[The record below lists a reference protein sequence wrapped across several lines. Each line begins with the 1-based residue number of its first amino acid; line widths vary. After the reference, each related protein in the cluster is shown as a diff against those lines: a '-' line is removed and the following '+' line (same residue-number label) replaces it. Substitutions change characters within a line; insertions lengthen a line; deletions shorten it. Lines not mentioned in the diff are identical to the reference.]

1 MTRSTTATYFMQKE
15 LARRKQE
22 NHLRFLVP
30 VTPCNGVMVKRNGQ
44 SLINFCSNDYLG
56 LARHPLLRE
65 RAKAFMDRYGA
76 GATASR
82 LVCGT
87 LPCAEAVE
95 EKLARLKGAEAA
107 LIFNSGFQ
115 ANLSLLPA
123 LADKKSLILS
133 DRLNHRSIIEG
144 ARLCRCALAV
154 FRHNDMAHLEEIL
167 HKSRYLD
174 YSRIFIV
181 TESIFSMDG
190 DSSDVKHL
198 VEMARNY
205 GAILVVDE
213 AHATG
218 VAGARGMGLTAGTE
232 VDCCMGTF
240 GKALGSFG
248 AYGTFSKEMRDYLIN
263 CCSGFIY
270 STALPPSVM
279 GAVDAALDLVPE
291 MDRERKQLME
301 KARDLRAELHRMGWD
316 TGSSAT
322 HIIPIIVGSEAE
334 TLALAG
340 RLEDA
345 GILAMA
351 IRPPTVEKGR
361 SRIRLALTALH
372 TDQHL
377 NRLIDALDRW
387 KRTKQK

>member
-1 MTRSTTATYFMQKE
+1 MKKNAPATRFMQEE
-15 LARRKQE
+15 LARRRRE
-22 NHLRFLVP
+22 NHFRFLLA
-30 VTPCNGVMVKRNGQ
+30 VTPRDGVMVERNGQ
-44 SLINFCSNDYLG
+44 PLINFCSNDYLG

-65 RAKAFMDRYGA
+65 RAAKFMDRYGT

-87 LPCAEAVE
+87 LPCTEAVE
-95 EKLARLKGAEAA
+95 EKLARLKGTEAA

-123 LADKKSLILS
+123 LTDRQSLIIS

-154 FRHNDMAHLEEIL
+154 FRHNDLAHLEEIL
-167 HKSRYLD
+167 EKSRGMK

-181 TESIFSMDG
+181 TESVFSMDG
-190 DSSDVKHL
+190 DVSDVKRL
-198 VEMARNY
+198 VEMARAY

-218 VAGARGMGLTAGTE
+218 VLGTRGMGLTAGVE

-240 GKALGSFG
+240 GKAMGSFG
-248 AYGTFSKEMRDYLIN
+248 AYGAFSKEMRDYLIN

-270 STALPPSVM
+270 STALPPAVT
-279 GAVDAALDLVPE
+279 GAVDAALDLVPT
-291 MDRERKQLME
+291 MDREREQLME
-301 KARDLRAELHRMGWD
+301 KAGALRTELHRMGWE
-316 TGSSAT
+316 TGQSTS
-322 HIIPIIVGSEAE
+322 HIIPIIVGDEAE
-334 TLALAG
+334 TLALSA
-340 RLEDA
+340 RLENA

-351 IRPPTVEKGR
+351 IRPPSVEKGR

-372 TDQHL
+372 TDEHINRLVDAL
-377 NRLIDALDRW
+377 NRW
-387 KRTKQK
+387 KKEKRQ

>member
-1 MTRSTTATYFMQKE
+1 
-15 LARRKQE
+15 
-22 NHLRFLVP
+22 
-30 VTPCNGVMVKRNGQ
+30 
-44 SLINFCSNDYLG
+44 
-56 LARHPLLRE
+56 
-65 RAKAFMDRYGA
+65 
-76 GATASR
+76 
-82 LVCGT
+82 
-87 LPCAEAVE
+87 
-95 EKLARLKGAEAA
+95 
-107 LIFNSGFQ
+107 
-115 ANLSLLPA
+115 
-123 LADKKSLILS
+123 
-133 DRLNHRSIIEG
+133 
-144 ARLCRCALAV
+144 
-154 FRHNDMAHLEEIL
+154 
-167 HKSRYLD
+167 
-174 YSRIFIV
+174 
-181 TESIFSMDG
+181 
-190 DSSDVKHL
+190 
-198 VEMARNY
+198 
-205 GAILVVDE
+205 
-213 AHATG
+213 
-218 VAGARGMGLTAGTE
+218 
-232 VDCCMGTF
+232 MGTF

-301 KARDLRAELHRMGWD
+301 KAGDLRAELHRMGWD
-316 TGSSAT
+316 TGLSAT

-361 SRIRLALTALH
+361 SRIRIALTALH

-387 KRTKQK
+387 KRDKRK